1 MYPYDMSPISTQ
13 RETRMAEIAGQ
24 LNVLN
29 AELVT
34 HIADAI
40 TDNTWTGYG
49 IHTPAQWLTIQLGAS
64 TARAKQLI
72 ATATQAASFPTI
84 MGEFTAGRLSLDQTH
99 VVVTRA
105 PAWAD
110 HKLVNTATLAT
121 VPQLHRMI
129 RNEFFDGPDTPEQ
142 DAPQSAGTNPSETTA
157 DQTTEAQTEPSTVP
171 AAAPVAPDR
180 VSFGWNG
187 SRFTGTFDLAAD
199 TGAII
204 EAALNEAR
212 DALFHDGVAEVTWA
226 DALTE
231 IALRSLDH
239 APVTRRTQF
248 KTMLHIPVDDAR
260 GSARF
265 SNGVPLPTAIR
276 DYLTCD
282 TNCQAV
288 WETDNTPI
296 GVGRTQRTIPTRLR
310 NLITYRDQGCQI
322 PGCTATHVQIHH
334 ITHWSNG
341 GETET
346 QNLVALCARHH
357 RAHHLGLIGITGNA
371 NQPNTMIYTDQHGKQ
386 IDTTPAP
393 IITPPTLASPPPR
406 YEHPT
411 GERLNLT
418 YFAGWN
424 HPTVKDRHNTTWHQH
439 QKRTQTAETTDE
451 DLHAA

>member
-1 MYPYDMSPISTQ
+1 
-13 RETRMAEIAGQ
+13 MAEIAGQ

-40 TDNTWTGYG
+40 ADHSWSGHG

-64 TARAKQLI
+64 PARAKQLVE
-72 ATATQAASFPTI
+72 TATHAASFPTI
-84 MGEFTAGRLSLDQTH
+84 IGEFTAGRLSLDQTH

-110 HKLVNTATLAT
+110 PLLVNTATSAT

-129 RNEFFDGPDTPEQ
+129 RNDYFEGPDTPNPDTAP
-142 DAPQSAGTNPSETTA
+142 DAPTDGPA
-157 DQTTEAQTEPSTVP
+157 DTPTESTSNTPPVV
-171 AAAPVAPDR
+171 PVAPDR

-204 EAALNEAR
+204 EAALDEAR
-212 DALFHDGVAEVTWA
+212 DTLFRDGITNVTWA

-231 IALRSLDH
+231 IALRSLDSTS
-239 APVTRRTQF
+239 PVRRTQF
-248 KTMLHIPVDDAR
+248 KTMLHIAIDDDR
-260 GSARF
+260 GAASTPAARF

-282 TNCQAV
+282 TNCQPV
-288 WETDNTPI
+288 WETDNTPV

-322 PGCTATHVQIHH
+322 PGCTATHTQIHP
-334 ITHWSNG
+334 ITHWANG

-346 QNLVALCARHH
+346 PNLIALCARHH

-371 NQPNTMIYTDQHGKQ
+371 NQPSTMIFTDQHGNP
-386 IDTTPAP
+386 INTAP
-393 IITPPTLASPPPR
+393 KPIVTPPTPASPTMR
-406 YEHPT
+406 YEHPS
-411 GERLNLT
+411 GERLDLT

-424 HPTVKDRHNTTWHQH
+424 HPSVKHRHNTTWHQH
-439 QKRTQTAETTDE
+439 QQRTRLAESTDE
-451 DLHAA
+451 DHHAA

>member
-1 MYPYDMSPISTQ
+1 
-13 RETRMAEIAGQ
+13 MAEIAGE

-40 TDNTWTGYG
+40 AEHSWSGHG
-49 IHTPAQWLTIQLGAS
+49 IHTPAHWLTIQLGAS
-64 TARAKQLI
+64 PTRAKQLVET
-72 ATATQAASFPTI
+72 ATAAASFPTI
-84 MGEFTAGRLSLDQTH
+84 IAEFTAGRLSLDQTH
-99 VVVTRA
+99 VIVTRA

-110 HKLVNTATLAT
+110 PLLVNTAISAT

-129 RNEFFDGPDTPEQ
+129 RNDYFEGPDTPNPDTTS
-142 DAPQSAGTNPSETTA
+142 DATTDTGAPVDTTA
-157 DQTTEAQTEPSTVP
+157 ASDTPPVP
-171 AAAPVAPDR
+171 PVAPDR
-180 VSFGWNG
+180 LSFGWNG

-212 DALFHDGVAEVTWA
+212 DTLFRDGVTNVTWA

-231 IALRSLDH
+231 IALRSLDSTS
-239 APVTRRTQF
+239 PVRRTQF
-248 KTMLHIPVDDAR
+248 KTMIHIAVDDAR
-260 GSARF
+260 GAARF
-265 SNGVPLPTAIR
+265 SDGVPLPTSIR

-282 TNCQAV
+282 TNCQPV

-322 PGCTATHVQIHH
+322 PGCTAVHTQIHH
-334 ITHWSNG
+334 IIHWANG
-341 GETET
+341 GSTEPE
-346 QNLVALCARHH
+346 NLISLCARHH

-371 NQPNTMIYTDQHGKQ
+371 NQPSTMNFTDQHSN
-386 IDTTPAP
+386 P
-393 IITPPTLASPPPR
+393 INTSPKPIVTPPTPASPAPR
-406 YEHPT
+406 YEHPS
-411 GERLNLT
+411 GERLDLT

-424 HPTVKDRHNTTWHQH
+424 HPSVKDRHDTTWHQH
-439 QKRTQTAETTDE
+439 HQRIRLAAAADE
-451 DLHAA
+451 DHHAA